1 MKNDFKLIISLLQN
15 TRFKV
20 TIIVLVLLGFMSFG
34 YISPKMTFISGVYSV
49 MTWDYFIMI
58 LLLLFLFN
66 TYNIYTEFTK
76 NYSFLIRMKDYKEFF
91 NKVIKFIFIS
101 NLIIYLI
108 VLIVIVLSSI
118 INTGMNMKIDNYLF
132 YNISNSIYLIF
143 HLIRSYFILNVL
155 VVFCVSIYKLIKEE
169 IGMVIT
175 ILIPILIIIKPTNI
189 VATISAYLNIY
200 ILLDKFISIIDS
212 ITTKDDITSLNECIP
227 SASKADDDPII
238 PKIVLK
244 TIKNKFVAK
253 LTSITLVVFIIPPY
267 LAWYQSHPYSIS
279 TFRGTSNL

>member
-58 LLLLFLFN
+58 LLLLLLFN
-66 TYNIYTEFTK
+66 TYNIYTELTK

-118 INTGMNMKIDNYLF
+118 INTGMNMKTDNYSF

-175 ILIPILIIIKPTNI
+175 ILIPISLPILNPLLIEK
-189 VATISAYLNIY
+189 
-200 ILLDKFISIIDS
+200 KIDS
-212 ITTKDDITSLNECIP
+212 IIKIP
-227 SASKADDDPII
+227 LFYGEYFISNNYNTFGFEILISILF
-238 PKIVLK
+238 IVIL
-244 TIKNKFVAK
+244 
-253 LTSITLVVFIIPPY
+253 FIISK
-267 LAWYQSHPYSIS
+267 LFMSIVS
-279 TFRGTSNL
+279 KKNVDLQF